1 MIAMLLPL
9 LQTLL
14 AQPAV
19 EPLRDIYERAV
30 SAYAGGR
37 FEEAGECFEELT
49 ERMPGFERAPYD
61 LAATLFMLGDFV
73 RSDSLLSTLS
83 GCAGPD
89 TLESARAAALLA
101 ASVAGEDR
109 AGVERAAG
117 MLKDLLGDGEFP
129 QCDAHNLEAALNW
142 LDDHPPQ
149 DQQDQQDQ
157 EDQQDQQDQEQQQD
171 QQDQEQQQ
179 DQQDQEEQQDQQDQ
193 QDSVNPETGMTE
205 EQARLLL
212 DLVDEASPSDSLR
225 GQPAGTAGGPDW

>member
-9 LQTLL
+9 LQILP

-61 LAATLFMLGDFV
+61 LAATLFMLGDYV
-73 RSDSLLSTLS
+73 RADSILSTLS

-129 QCDAHNLEAALNW
+129 ECDAHNLEAALNW

-149 DQQDQQDQ
+149 DQQDQ
-157 EDQQDQQDQEQQQD
+157 ED
-171 QQDQEQQQ
+171 QQ
-179 DQQDQEEQQDQQDQ
+179 DQQDQEEQQDQQDQEEQQDQ

-212 DLVDEASPSDSLR
+212 DLVQEASPSDSLR
-225 GQPAGTAGGPDW
+225 G

>member
-179 DQQDQEEQQDQQDQ
+179 DQQDQ